1 MRNICDAK
9 GNSFVDAM
17 KACGFTLPNAPLTP
31 RQDIKAF
38 VELHIEQGCV
48 LESNGQS
55 IGVVNAFVG
64 QSRYTVTLSVESNHA
79 VTTALGYRRF
89 TV

>member
-1 MRNICDAK
+1 MFCWGSKNIFGLANPDDVRNICDAK

-38 VELHIEQGCV
+38 VELHID
-48 LESNGQS
+48 
-55 IGVVNAFVG
+55 
-64 QSRYTVTLSVESNHA
+64 RA
-79 VTTALGYRRF
+79 VCWKVMGSQLAW
-89 TV
+89 

>member
-1 MRNICDAK
+1 MSSGAVKISFGLANPDDVRNICNAK

-17 KACGFTLPNAPLTP
+17 KAGFTLPNAPLIS

-48 LESNGQS
+48 LENNGQS
-55 IGVVNAFVG
+55 IRVVNAIVG
-64 QSRYTVTLSVESNHA
+64 QRRY
-79 VTTALGYRRF
+79 R
-89 TV
+89 